1 MFASDIFLHRY
12 LKKTFNISNMLTV
25 GSEDAAG
32 LKRGHDISRR
42 ELVTGAQ
49 LGGVES
55 VRPRVGVDED
65 LKNK

>member
-1 MFASDIFLHRY
+1 
-12 LKKTFNISNMLTV
+12 MLTV

-55 VRPRVGVDED
+55 VLPRVGVDED